1 MSEQPVRLCLCGH
14 CQQHWLQNGW
24 VCPELLRPVG
34 TMRTE
39 QPPEDPWQEDP
50 WLSAAVWGQDGWR
63 RARGSTDGM
72 TQGWNSWTDP
82 WLEQDPWSEASA
94 TNGTWRRPREVYPR
108 DARDPW
114 EESTPAVGQREERWL
129 EWTEWAPPRGDP
141 WTAPGADPWGAYDP
155 WAETTTRAPG
165 PWTRRRLH
173 NRQQN
178 AWSAWGGPRD
188 DRLTPDGRF
197 LEPDRSVSPRP
208 NWNAEPEHMEVPR
221 IIEWPGATWLD
232 PLAQAMGALDRPRGP
247 AWLDERTGRDPWDIL
262 TMEQHWNLPIA
273 QLARRHLRFRG
284 GWPDIDSG
292 SDSEDPELIRALEES
307 LRTAE
312 VEENRRVTIDHERQL
327 GLTGRC
333 VVCLEEKKGGATCV
347 CSETGAPGSSNES
360 PPGGTER
367 LVHFLCQDC
376 IPMYV
381 ENELDHDDGSDRRLM
396 ERRAF
401 GHCLRCPCSP
411 MPMDC
416 KGFMEE
422 RHVRSFLSPPLW
434 SKLQAAS
441 EADEKHRQWQKE
453 SRDNEDPEFLREALL
468 RSMPNAVQC
477 GSCHYGPIDHAGCDD
492 LDAHHW
498 QWQGNSQIQN
508 QCPKCGWWAHSI
520 DSWPAWDG
528 VIRQD

>member
-1 MSEQPVRLCLCGH
+1 MTPVD
-14 CQQHWLQNGW
+14 
-24 VCPELLRPVG
+24 
-34 TMRTE
+34 TIRTE
-39 QPPEDPWQEDP
+39 QPPEDPWQSMEDP
-50 WLSAAVWGQDGWR
+50 WAEWAVGRQDWWR
-63 RARGSTDGM
+63 GRARGTTDV
-72 TQGWNSWTDP
+72 QNSWNDP

-94 TNGTWRRPREVYPR
+94 PNGTWRRPREGWRDPR

-114 EESTPAVGQREERWL
+114 EESTPAVPQREGWL
-129 EWTEWAPPRGDP
+129 DWRP
-141 WTAPGADPWGAYDP
+141 ADPWGAPADPWGDYADP
-155 WAETTTRAPG
+155 WAEAPTRAPG

-173 NRQQN
+173 NQQQDP
-178 AWSAWGGPRD
+178 WPHAWGGARD
-188 DRLTPDGRF
+188 GRLAPDGRF

-208 NWNAEPEHMEVPR
+208 NWNAEPEHLEIPR
-221 IIEWPGATWLD
+221 IIEWPPGATWFD
-232 PLAQAMGALDRPRGP
+232 PLAPLDRPRGP
-247 AWLDERTGRDPWDIL
+247 AWLDPDRTGRDPWDIL

-292 SDSEDPELIRALEES
+292 SDSEDPDLMRALEES

-312 VEENRRVTIDHERQL
+312 VEENRRVTVDHERQM
-327 GLTGRC
+327 GITGRC
-333 VVCLEEKKGGATCV
+333 VVCLEEKKGGASCV
-347 CSETGAPGSSNES
+347 SSETGAPGSSNES
-360 PPGGTER
+360 PPGAAEKV
-367 LVHFLCQDC
+367 VHFLCQDC

-422 RHVRSFLSPPLW
+422 RHVRPFLSPTLW

-520 DSWPAWDG
+520 DSWPSWDG
-528 VIRQD
+528 VIRHD